1 MPQAF
6 HIEEDELI
14 QYALGTLKDATLTTL
29 TAHVSLCNECR
40 TRLGAIQVDLAAYAS
55 ALPHEGELPEGARQR
70 FLAKLTAP
78 GTQESRLE
86 QARDQSRTGAFT
98 KGLKEWFAAPVAL
111 WTLSGVLAAAVAF
124 LAYDDLGRIHQ
135 NRQMVPEMSRLAQEN
150 AEFEELKQFLRGN
163 DTQQVTL
170 HTSVSPSYAP
180 SGHATYKPIT
190 GQMVFT
196 AANMPQLQPGKA
208 YELWLLPASGAAPV
222 PAGT

>member
-1 MPQAF
+1 
-6 HIEEDELI
+6 
-14 QYALGTLKDATLTTL
+14 
-29 TAHVSLCNECR
+29 
-40 TRLGAIQVDLAAYAS
+40 
-55 ALPHEGELPEGARQR
+55 
-70 FLAKLTAP
+70 
-78 GTQESRLE
+78 
-86 QARDQSRTGAFT
+86 
-98 KGLKEWFAAPVAL
+98 
-111 WTLSGVLAAAVAF
+111 
-124 LAYDDLGRIHQ
+124 
-135 NRQMVPEMSRLAQEN
+135 MSRLAQEN

-222 PAGT
+222 PAGTFTPDLAGNGAILFPKLTANVPAKGFAITVEDAKGSETPTPPLILSGQ